1 MNEEK
6 IKELREHWYYI
17 VKSVFTAEA
26 TVGMKLLKQAKK
38 AKTKDEVNKLC
49 DEHIYKVVDEI
60 LSKTDLTELS

>member
-17 VKSVFTAEA
+17 VKSVFIAEA
-26 TVGMKLLKQAKK
+26 NVGMKLLKQAKE
-38 AKTKDEVNKLC
+38 AKTREKTNTLC

-60 LSKTDLTELS
+60 LSKTDLTELQ